1 MIKLVTICTCSL
13 SSQYGSGSAYLCC
26 ENKEIDQGSIYV
38 FSFLINQRKLFWSI
52 VEWYLRVKQ
61 CMVGTWREHE

>member
-1 MIKLVTICTCSL
+1 MIKLITLCTCSL
-13 SSQYGSGSAYLCC
+13 SSQYGRSSAYLC
-26 ENKEIDQGSIYV
+26 
-38 FSFLINQRKLFWSI
+38 RKLFWSI